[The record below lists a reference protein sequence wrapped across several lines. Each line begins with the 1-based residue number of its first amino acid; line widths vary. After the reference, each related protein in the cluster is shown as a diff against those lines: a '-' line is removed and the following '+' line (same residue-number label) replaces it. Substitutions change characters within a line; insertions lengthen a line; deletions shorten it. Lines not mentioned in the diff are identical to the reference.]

1 MAKATKRSLDSICHY
16 PDLDLDRFQTFVAAT
31 ASLLNVRPLTRFKV
45 NNRTQILTP
54 NNLLFDDVGR
64 AVTTDQIN
72 CPVRRWQIV
81 MSAIKKF

>member
-31 ASLLNVRPLTRFKV
+31 ASLLNVRPLKRVKV

-64 AVTTDQIN
+64 AVATDQID
-72 CPVRRWQIV
+72 CPVRRWQM